1 MLYRKISRLIESHL
15 RSRDKRIL
23 TNFSRS
29 LHLLSE
35 AKGGDEWR
43 WNSLL

>member
-23 TNFSRS
+23 IIDGARQVGKPSSSELQGRKS
-29 LHLLSE
+29 LKIS
-35 AKGGDEWR
+35 
-43 WNSLL
+43 